1 MLKINLNYKYF
12 IFILLFVFSVSAFDK
27 GQYKNFLSEDQ
38 KVAAHIIIPLGL
50 SAATYWFSEKRIKSP
65 YKKFLLSFLT
75 GLSLSAGMEIVDY
88 SLGYNA
94 DPKDF
99 TQGAIGSFAGSTLM
113 LSVYTYVF

>member
-1 MLKINLNYKYF
+1 MLKINLIYKYL
-12 IFILLFVFSVSAFDK
+12 IFILLLVFSVPAFDK

-38 KVAAHIIIPLGL
+38 KVTAHIIIPLTL
-50 SAATYWFSEKRIKSP
+50 SAATYWLSEKKIKSS
-65 YKKFLLSFLT
+65 YKKFVLSFLT

-99 TQGAIGSFAGSTLM
+99 THGAIGAFAGSTLM
-113 LSVYTYVF
+113 LSLYTYAY